1 MSFPLLFQVAQSP
14 PPVTGYGNLAVMV
27 ILVLSLT
34 GGLLLCLVLLI
45 KRIKR
50 RRAKLRAGSAPNRED
65 RSTE

>member
-1 MSFPLLFQVAQSP
+1 MSFLVLFQVAPSP

-27 ILVLSLT
+27 IVVLSLT
-34 GGLLLCLVLLI
+34 GGLLLGLVLLI

-50 RRAKLRAGSAPNRED
+50 RRAKLVAGSVPNRED